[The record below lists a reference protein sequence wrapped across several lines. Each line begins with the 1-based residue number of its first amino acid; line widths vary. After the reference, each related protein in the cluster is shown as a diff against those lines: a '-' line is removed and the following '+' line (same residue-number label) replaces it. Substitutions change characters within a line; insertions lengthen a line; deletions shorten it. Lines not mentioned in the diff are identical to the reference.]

1 MSNEKIARFSVFL
14 ILGLVVLAY
23 VVIGPGVLEAVSKTE
38 YKFVRLVD
46 DGAMPVITQAL
57 NVEAERGWELE
68 EMAVIPGEPGTIYLV
83 FKK

>member
-1 MSNEKIARFSVFL
+1 MSNAKVARFAVIMF
-14 ILGLVVLAY
+14 LGLVALAF
-23 VVIGPGVLEAVSKTE
+23 VVIGPGALEAGSKTE

-46 DGAMPVITQAL
+46 DGAMPVLTQAL